1 MHVTLR
7 QMRPLPA
14 FVCFLTIAALAWSA
28 EPPKLKLDRQVLPV
42 KYSAELT
49 LSPEVLTFHGAI
61 DIDVNVTRPQT
72 LIWINAKGI
81 TVQSATVETAG
92 KRQTATVVPGG
103 DEFLGLQFA
112 KPVPA
117 GPSRLHFDYSGKVS
131 PKNSEGIFQGRDGNN
146 LYLFTQFEETDA
158 RRAFPCFDQPD
169 FKTPWQLTLHVKQD
183 QNVFANT
190 AQVSE
195 APEADG
201 MKKVVFAPTKPLPS
215 YLVAFAV
222 GPFDVVD
229 AGRAGRNH
237 VPVRIIAPKGKGFEA
252 KYAAEVTATLID
264 RLENYFG
271 IPYPFEKMDCVAIPL
286 TYGFGAMENVGLI
299 TFEQTII
306 LSDPALDTTRRQR
319 EYASVAAHELAHQWF
334 GDLVTLA
341 WWDDTWLNEAFATWT
356 SSKILAEWKP
366 EWNTRLDDLTPK
378 FGAMRE
384 DSLVTTRR
392 IHQPIETLDDISN
405 AFDNITYEKGAA
417 VIRMFEV
424 WVGESKFQSGV
435 HSYLQRYASKNAR
448 MDDFLDAIAATGK
461 PRLTG
466 AFKTF
471 LDQPGVPEISVELN
485 CASAPSVA
493 ISQKRYLPIGS
504 SGSTAQVWQIPVCV
518 KYRTSRGVEKEC
530 FLVDKPREEFKLEK
544 ASGCPTEFAAN
555 DNASG
560 YYITDY
566 SAPVFQKLIAQG
578 AGFLDKAEQMTLLND
593 LRSLASSGG
602 VKESVALGAVP
613 VYEKSP
619 ERQVVAQ
626 TRNITEGVHSL
637 VPANLRPNYARFVR
651 EVFGERAEA
660 LGWSTKSGEDS
671 ETRLLRA
678 SIVPFEAVYGD
689 DEVLRREARRL
700 ADGWL
705 TSRKGVDPDMLGSV
719 LSTAANSGDR
729 ALFDRLVAEFRKTDD
744 RQQRRAIIGALE
756 SFRDPKLVEA
766 AHELVLNPEFDARET
781 GVLLFAGLDDPQTER
796 MSFEFVK
803 AHFDELV
810 KRLPTGGGSDF
821 GANLPGVVAGCDAQA
836 ERDIKFFE
844 DRSKQFAGGPRM
856 YQQSL
861 EALRLCT
868 ARKAALGPDV
878 ARFFEK
884 Q

>member
-1 MHVTLR
+1 M
-7 QMRPLPA
+7 
-14 FVCFLTIAALAWSA
+14 
-28 EPPKLKLDRQVLPV
+28 
-42 KYSAELT
+42 
-49 LSPEVLTFHGAI
+49 
-61 DIDVNVTRPQT
+61 
-72 LIWINAKGI
+72 
-81 TVQSATVETAG
+81 
-92 KRQTATVVPGG
+92 
-103 DEFLGLQFA
+103 
-112 KPVPA
+112 
-117 GPSRLHFDYSGKVS
+117 
-131 PKNSEGIFQGRDGNN
+131 
-146 LYLFTQFEETDA
+146 
-158 RRAFPCFDQPD
+158 
-169 FKTPWQLTLHVKQD
+169 
-183 QNVFANT
+183 
-190 AQVSE
+190 
-195 APEADG
+195 
-201 MKKVVFAPTKPLPS
+201 
-215 YLVAFAV
+215 
-222 GPFDVVD
+222 
-229 AGRAGRNH
+229 
-237 VPVRIIAPKGKGFEA
+237 RIIAPKGKGFEA
-252 KYAAEVTATLID
+252 KYAAEVTSTLID

-366 EWNTRLDDLTPK
+366 EWNSRLDDLTPK

-384 DSLVTTRR
+384 DSLVSTRK
-392 IHQPIETLDDISN
+392 IHQPIETYDDISN

-424 WVGESKFQSGV
+424 WVGESKFQAGV
-435 HSYLQRYASKNAR
+435 HSYLERYASKNAR
-448 MDDFLDAIAATGK
+448 MDDFLDAIAATGQ

-485 CASAPSVA
+485 CSAAPSVT

-504 SGSTAQVWQIPVCV
+504 SGSKDQVWQIPVCV
-518 KYRTSRGVEKEC
+518 KYRTGRGVEKEC

-544 ASGCPTEFAAN
+544 ASSCPTEIAAN

-566 SAPVFQKLIAQG
+566 SAPMFQKLIDQRTD
-578 AGFLDKAEQMTLLND
+578 FLDRAEQITLLND

-602 VKESVALGAVP
+602 VEESVALGAVP
-613 VYEKSP
+613 VYAKSP
-619 ERQVVAQ
+619 ERQVVSQ
-626 TRNITEGVHSL
+626 TKSTAESVRFM
-637 VPANLRPNYARFVR
+637 VPANLRPNYGRFVR
-651 EVFGERAEA
+651 KVFGERAEA
-660 LGWSTKSGEDS
+660 LGWSAKPGEDS

-678 SIVPFEAVYGD
+678 NIVPFVAVYGD
-689 DEVLRREARRL
+689 DEALRHGAQSL
-700 ADGWL
+700 AEGWL
-705 TSRKGVDPDMLGSV
+705 TDRRGVDPDMLGGV
-719 LSTAANSGDR
+719 LSTAASSGDR
-729 ALFDRLVAEFRKTDD
+729 ALFDRLVAELKKTDD

-756 SFRDPKLVEA
+756 SFRDPKLVAA
-766 AHELVLNPEFDARET
+766 AHELVLNTEFDARET
-781 GVLLFAGLDDPQTER
+781 GVLLFAGLDDPRTER

-836 ERDIKFFE
+836 EQDIKFFE
-844 DRSKQFAGGPRM
+844 DRSKQFAGGPRT
-856 YQQSL
+856 YQQSV

-878 ARFFEK
+878 EHFFEK